1 MYKGESG
8 ADSLGAA
15 GASQRPAAPT
25 RIVALDSLRG
35 IFALG
40 VVALHTPLAHHALNA
55 PLVRNAWIFVDYFF
69 VLSGFVIAFAYHD
82 RLSRP
87 DLVGR
92 FFILRF
98 GRLWPLHLVMTLA
111 LLFLLAAK
119 SVLMAMNFGP
129 PDATQLTSDTLLFAL
144 KDLLFLNVF
153 LNHAD
158 MRLNFPAWSINAEF
172 WAYIVFACICFLS
185 SRVSRKPK
193 FAMLGFT
200 AALLGASGLVLA
212 EVVHLPFG
220 AAWGWGGVR
229 AIFAFLLGYL
239 AFRLWEPLRDRGV
252 QIGTAIELVVVVAV
266 VAMIWRIDDVP
277 ALWAVSTT
285 LFAIS
290 ILVFAL
296 SQGLV
301 AKLLSTGP
309 CRLMGERSYSIYL
322 IHIVILSYIGLMLRA
337 LERLLHVQ
345 INKPMD
351 IAGETKNVI
360 DFGSVWLNDLAMIG
374 LLLLVCWVAGI
385 TFARIEMPG
394 QRFARRLANRF
405 TGK

>member
-1 MYKGESG
+1 VGSK
-8 ADSLGAA
+8 DAA
-15 GASQRPAAPT
+15 GRPATQT

-35 IFALG
+35 IFALA
-40 VVALHTPLAHHALNA
+40 VVALHTPIAHHALNA

-98 GRLWPLHLVMTLA
+98 GRLWPLHLAMTLA
-111 LLFLLAAK
+111 LLLLLAVK
-119 SVLMAMNFGP
+119 SGLMAMHFGP
-129 PDATQLTSDTLLFAL
+129 QDATKLTPDTALFAVQ
-144 KDLLFLNVF
+144 DLLFLNVF

-172 WAYIVFACICFLS
+172 WAYIVFAGTCLLAS
-185 SRVSRKPK
+185 MASRKGK
-193 FAMLGFT
+193 TVMLLLT
-200 AALLGASGLVLA
+200 AIILGVTGLILA
-212 EVVHLPFG
+212 EVIHLPFG

-239 AFRLWEPLRDRGV
+239 AFRIWEPLRDRGV
-252 QIGTAIELVVVVAV
+252 QTGIVIELLVVAAV
-266 VAMIWRIDDVP
+266 IAMIWHIDTVP
-277 ALWAVSTT
+277 ALWAVSTV

-296 SQGLV
+296 SQGMLS
-301 AKLLSTGP
+301 KLLSTQPG
-309 CRLMGERSYSIYL
+309 RLMGQRSYSIYL
-322 IHIVILSYIGLMLRA
+322 IHIVILSYIGLFIRA

-345 INKPMD
+345 INAPIK
-351 IAGETKNVI
+351 IAGEVRNVV
-360 DFGSVWLNDLAMIG
+360 DFGSVWLNDIAMVG
-374 LLLLVCWVAGI
+374 LLLLVCWAAGL
-385 TFARIEMPG
+385 TYAYIEMPG
-394 QRFARRLANRF
+394 QRIARRLADRLF
-405 TGK
+405 GK